1 MYDYS
6 NKSGKKKKKTKTRV
20 KVKET
25 DLAWKSQ
32 N

>member
-6 NKSGKKKKKTKTRV
+6 NKSGKKKKKKTRV